1 MCFSTQY
8 FTSQLYAEKEE
19 LLSSQIKTLKKG
31 IFEVVTLKLEDNT
44 IYKDEFPKDLIP
56 FHIRKDKQH
65 SVGTAFLIDDYS
77 FSVCCACF

>member
-1 MCFSTQY
+1 MFLVLSI
-8 FTSQLYAEKEE
+8 SLPAYAEKEE

-56 FHIRKDKQH
+56 SIFAKTNN
-65 SVGTAFLIDDYS
+65 TA
-77 FSVCCACF
+77 